1 MKLSEVRENIDRVD
15 QEMRTL
21 FVNRMQLADQVARIK
36 AETADVIY
44 KPDREEA
51 IIQKQIAG
59 MNPSLVREY
68 TAFIKRMME
77 VSRKYQYGRTLDL
90 RRCFPFTYRE
100 EEPVIQKPAMV
111 KEELYSCQGFSRDLV
126 LTVDSY
132 DQIGEMIRKKKADAG
147 MGIIEEIGV
156 GVSDELHNLLV
167 AEHFYIKDCHILTE
181 GESRKKVV
189 TFTDCLYVLPHHN
202 RVKILFECP
211 NRSGS
216 LGSILSMIADYG
228 VNLTEIHSRPFRE
241 DDHWNYK
248 FFAELD
254 ANIGSKDHRALLF
267 QLSQETMYLQ
277 ILGSYSCQGDF

>member
-1 MKLSEVRENIDRVD
+1 MELSEVRENIDRVD
-15 QEMRTL
+15 REMRTL
-21 FVNRMQLADQVARIK
+21 FVERMQLADQVARIK

-132 DQIGEMIRKKKADAG
+132 DQIGEMIRKKEADAG

-167 AEHFYIKDCHILTE
+167 AEHLYIKDCHILTE

-241 DDHWNYK
+241 DEHWNYK

>member
-1 MKLSEVRENIDRVD
+1 MELSEVRENIDRVD
-15 QEMRTL
+15 REMRTL
-21 FVNRMQLADQVARIK
+21 FVERMQLADQVARIK

-111 KEELYSCQGFSRDLV
+111 KEELYSCQGFSRDQV

-132 DQIGEMIRKKKADAG
+132 DQIGEMIRKKEADAG

-167 AEHFYIKDCHILTE
+167 AEHLYIKDCHILTE

-254 ANIGSKDHRALLF
+254 ANIGSKDHRVLLF

>member
-1 MKLSEVRENIDRVD
+1 MELSEVRENIDRVD
-15 QEMRTL
+15 REMRTL
-21 FVNRMQLADQVARIK
+21 FVERMQLADQVARIK

-111 KEELYSCQGFSRDLV
+111 KEELYSCQGFSRDQV

-132 DQIGEMIRKKKADAG
+132 DQIGEMIRKKEADAG

-167 AEHFYIKDCHILTE
+167 AEHLYIKDCHILTE

-241 DDHWNYK
+241 DEHWNYK

>member
-1 MKLSEVRENIDRVD
+1 MH
-15 QEMRTL
+15 
-21 FVNRMQLADQVARIK
+21 
-36 AETADVIY
+36 
-44 KPDREEA
+44 
-51 IIQKQIAG
+51 
-59 MNPSLVREY
+59 
-68 TAFIKRMME
+68 
-77 VSRKYQYGRTLDL
+77 
-90 RRCFPFTYRE
+90 
-100 EEPVIQKPAMV
+100 
-111 KEELYSCQGFSRDLV
+111 
-126 LTVDSY
+126 
-132 DQIGEMIRKKKADAG
+132 EMIHKKEADAG

-167 AEHFYIKDCHILTE
+167 AEHLYIKDCHILTE

-241 DDHWNYK
+241 DEHWNYK

>member
-1 MKLSEVRENIDRVD
+1 MELSEVRENIDRVD
-15 QEMRTL
+15 REMRTL
-21 FVNRMQLADQVARIK
+21 FVERMQLADQVARIK

-111 KEELYSCQGFSRDLV
+111 KEELYSCQGFSRDQV

-132 DQIGEMIRKKKADAG
+132 DQIGEMIRKKEADAG

-167 AEHFYIKDCHILTE
+167 AEHLYIKDCHILTE
-181 GESRKKVV
+181 GESRK
-189 TFTDCLYVLPHHN
+189 
-202 RVKILFECP
+202 
-211 NRSGS
+211 
-216 LGSILSMIADYG
+216 
-228 VNLTEIHSRPFRE
+228 
-241 DDHWNYK
+241 
-248 FFAELD
+248 
-254 ANIGSKDHRALLF
+254 
-267 QLSQETMYLQ
+267 
-277 ILGSYSCQGDF
+277 

>member
-1 MKLSEVRENIDRVD
+1 MELSEVRENIDRVD
-15 QEMRTL
+15 REMRTL
-21 FVNRMQLADQVARIK
+21 FVERMQLADQVARIK

-132 DQIGEMIRKKKADAG
+132 DQIGEMIRKKEADAG

-167 AEHFYIKDCHILTE
+167 AEHLYIKDCHILTE

-241 DDHWNYK
+241 DEHWNYK

-277 ILGSYSCQGDF
+277 ILGSYFCQGDF

>member
-1 MKLSEVRENIDRVD
+1 MRENIDRVD
-15 QEMRTL
+15 REMRTL
-21 FVNRMQLADQVARIK
+21 FVERMQLADQVARIK

-100 EEPVIQKPAMV
+100 EVPVIQKPAMV
-111 KEELYSCQGFSRDLV
+111 KEELYSCQGFSRDQV

-132 DQIGEMIRKKKADAG
+132 DQIGEMIRKKEADAG

-167 AEHFYIKDCHILTE
+167 AEHLYIKDCHILTE

-241 DDHWNYK
+241 DEHWNYK

>member
-1 MKLSEVRENIDRVD
+1 MTCFRSMDR
-15 QEMRTL
+15 R
-21 FVNRMQLADQVARIK
+21 
-36 AETADVIY
+36 
-44 KPDREEA
+44 EA
-51 IIQKQIAG
+51 ISFALR
-59 MNPSLVREY
+59 PSLTEIREY

-111 KEELYSCQGFSRDLV
+111 KEELYSCQGFSRDQV

-132 DQIGEMIRKKKADAG
+132 DQIGEMIRKKEADAG

-167 AEHFYIKDCHILTE
+167 AEHLYIKDCHILTE

-241 DDHWNYK
+241 DEHWNYK

>member
-1 MKLSEVRENIDRVD
+1 MELSEVRENIDRVD
-15 QEMRTL
+15 REMRTL
-21 FVNRMQLADQVARIK
+21 FVERMQLADQVARIK

-111 KEELYSCQGFSRDLV
+111 KEELYSCQGFSRDQV

-132 DQIGEMIRKKKADAG
+132 DQIGEMIRKKEADAG

-167 AEHFYIKDCHILTE
+167 AEHLYIKDCHILTE

-241 DDHWNYK
+241 DEHWNYK

-254 ANIGSKDHRALLF
+254 ANIGSKDHRVLLF

>member
-1 MKLSEVRENIDRVD
+1 MELSEVRENIDRVD
-15 QEMRTL
+15 REMRTL
-21 FVNRMQLADQVARIK
+21 FVERMQLADQVARIK

-111 KEELYSCQGFSRDLV
+111 KEELYSCQGFSRDQV

-132 DQIGEMIRKKKADAG
+132 DQIGEMIRKKEADAG

-167 AEHFYIKDCHILTE
+167 AEHLYIKDCHILTE

-189 TFTDCLYVLPHHN
+189 IFTDCLYVLPHHN

-241 DDHWNYK
+241 DEHWNYK

>member
-1 MKLSEVRENIDRVD
+1 MELSEVRENIDRVD
-15 QEMRTL
+15 REMRAL
-21 FVNRMQLADQVARIK
+21 FVERMQLADQVARIK
-36 AETADVIY
+36 AQTADVIH

-51 IIQKQIAG
+51 IIQKQTAG
-59 MNPSLVREY
+59 MDPSLVREY
-68 TAFIKRMME
+68 TAFIKRIME

-90 RRCFPFTYRE
+90 RQCFPFSYCE
-100 EEPVIQKPAMV
+100 EEPRIQKPAMV
-111 KEELYSCQGFSRDLV
+111 KEELYSCHGFSRDSV

-132 DQIGEMIRKKKADAG
+132 DQVGEMIHKKEADAG

-167 AEHFYIKDCHILTE
+167 AEQLYIMDCHILIE

-189 TFTDCLYVLPHHN
+189 TFTDRLFVLPHHN

-241 DDHWNYK
+241 DDQWNYK

-277 ILGSYSCQGDF
+277 ILGSYFCQGDF